1 MLLRIERQPPL
12 PEATL
17 GAMLVDGRPLLFTRE
32 DPLRGDHVFVAG
44 QTALP
49 AGLYNLKIEWSRRF
63 GMDLPLLVSTEPT
76 VERRRGTNRLGMFI
90 HPGEEWGP
98 DLGGEILLGMSLDGS
113 TVRQTVLAYQGLS
126 TIIRA
131 ALDRGEAIEVEIN

>member
-1 MLLRIERQPPL
+1 MLLRIERQPPF

-49 AGLYNLKIEWSRRF
+49 AGLYNLRFEWSRRF
-63 GMDLPLLVSTEPT
+63 AMDLPLLVSTEPT

-98 DLGGEILLGMSLDGS
+98 DLGGEILLGLTLDG
-113 TVRQTVLAYQGLS
+113 TAVRQTVLAYQNLH